1 MTKYDHLKETLY
13 SFYKNNSHLGRKAI
27 YDRFIE
33 LGAPKRTLNR
43 WLVKLLQN
51 KTLDRKKGSGRIAK
65 KATPTVNKAIKRMF
79 NHKSGRSLS

>member
-1 MTKYDHLKETLY
+1 MAKYDHLKETLY
-13 SFYKNNSHLGRKAI
+13 NFYKNNSHLGRKAI

-51 KTLDRKKGSGRIAK
+51 KTLDRKKGSGSKKKVVVIKKKSIFKMRI
-65 KATPTVNKAIKRMF
+65 
-79 NHKSGRSLS
+79 